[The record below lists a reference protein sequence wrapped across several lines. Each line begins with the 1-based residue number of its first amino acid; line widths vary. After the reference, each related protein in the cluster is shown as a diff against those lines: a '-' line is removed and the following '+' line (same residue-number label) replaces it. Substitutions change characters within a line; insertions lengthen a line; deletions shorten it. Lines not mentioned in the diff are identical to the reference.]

1 MVSTS
6 TEPGRRKRI
15 RQQIPEW
22 YGEPV
27 PLDRQRGKLL
37 ALPVLG
43 GLHHDY
49 REIRLTTE
57 RCADK
62 RMFPY
67 GGICLIW
74 EVADL
79 QLLSPSFSD
88 DDDKQGFC
96 VFPGKALH
104 ASKRRPLHGLA
115 FLPEAAA
122 TQESPEAIRPSL
134 YSGDNSWSQHV
145 RLLLRDILGSD
156 PPIFSKR
163 MYKVASTGTT
173 MPVAVLP

>member
-1 MVSTS
+1 
-6 TEPGRRKRI
+6 
-15 RQQIPEW
+15 
-22 YGEPV
+22 
-27 PLDRQRGKLL
+27 
-37 ALPVLG
+37 
-43 GLHHDY
+43 DY

-122 TQESPEAIRPSL
+122 TQESPEAIKPSL

-163 MYKVASTGTT
+163 MYKVASTGPSSFDREYNTLFVT
-173 MPVAVLP
+173 VGQPVKESFGVCIAVKRFQE